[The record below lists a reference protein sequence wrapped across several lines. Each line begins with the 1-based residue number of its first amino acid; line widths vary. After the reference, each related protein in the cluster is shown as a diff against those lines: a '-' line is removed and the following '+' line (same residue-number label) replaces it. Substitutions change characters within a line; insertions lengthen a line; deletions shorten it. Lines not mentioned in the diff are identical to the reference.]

1 MPIGMNCGPRP
12 VYTPYI
18 GMSRSLRTNCGGSPK
33 SGSSACDSS
42 ACGGSWC
49 QRGQLRAVLRGDYV
63 FRLIALGVQ
72 RGLLG
77 RWLAICRGVA
87 IKRRRI
93 GDKRLRVG
101 GVLVARILVGGD
113 AVCGVLTGG
122 ICFICMSAI
131 RVLTV
136 RILPGYV
143 LSIRALTVR
152 VLPGHVLGVRARAV
166 GVPPG
171 SVLGIRALTVR
182 VPPGSVLDIRAL
194 TVRVLPGYVLSIRA
208 LTIRVPSGHVLGI
221 RARAVRALPGGVF
234 TVCARVGA
242 SGCMAVRPAY
252 WPCCCSTC
260 ICCDGS

>member
-1 MPIGMNCGPRP
+1 MLRCGLCRCLRLLHLGLCRGRWCDRLLEHRHFGHLHLSRAVLADAYRHELRP
-12 VYTPYI
+12 AARVHAVH
-18 GMSRSLRTNCGGSPK
+18 RHVAFAAHELWRFAKERFLSLRLVSLRRLLR
-33 SGSSACDSS
+33 
-42 ACGGSWC
+42 

-93 GDKRLRVG
+93 GGKRLRVG
-101 GVLVARILVGGD
+101 GVLAARILVGGD
-113 AVCGVLTGG
+113 AVWGVLTGG

-152 VLPGHVLGVRARAV
+152 VLPGHVLGVRARTV
-166 GVPPG
+166 GVPAG

-182 VPPGSVLDIRAL
+182 VPPG
-194 TVRVLPGYVLSIRA
+194 
-208 LTIRVPSGHVLGI
+208 
-221 RARAVRALPGGVF
+221 
-234 TVCARVGA
+234 
-242 SGCMAVRPAY
+242 
-252 WPCCCSTC
+252 
-260 ICCDGS
+260 